1 MLKVAEEAAGKRN
14 NNARLSYKDM
24 FHLYDVD
31 NSGEIDFD
39 EFCGVIKT
47 LHLDLRQYHLLKFFS
62 KNAGADGSMNEVE
75 FQDCMQYIEDVITS
89 QVLYCLGM
97 SSFNQTTG
105 FVKALLLVCFFMIFI
120 FLGVA
125 AFAQG
130 GVVGMMV
137 NSVLPMVAILSVDS
151 GNDDDEETA
160 ASGSDDSYERQRTLE
175 IVKGVMAEM
184 GEEF

>member
-1 MLKVAEEAAGKRN
+1 MTHIENITNTKQHTHTQVSRLASRYGSLSAQVMEKFVTLMEQLKVFQITGNEDTQAEEAANQEVLKVAEEAAGKRN

-75 FQDCMQYIEDVITS
+75 FQ
-89 QVLYCLGM
+89 VLR
-97 SSFNQTTG
+97 
-105 FVKALLLVCFFMIFI
+105 VLLVYVCMYTHNTHTYMIK
-120 FLGVA
+120 
-125 AFAQG
+125 
-130 GVVGMMV
+130 
-137 NSVLPMVAILSVDS
+137 D
-151 GNDDDEETA
+151 
-160 ASGSDDSYERQRTLE
+160 
-175 IVKGVMAEM
+175 
-184 GEEF
+184 